1 MKKSFYFLAIVLII
15 SFLGGCKKDNPV
27 LPTVVNGQVLER
39 GTNKP
44 LEGVKVVLMEG
55 TYQGLG
61 SGNYSYSPV
70 ITVLTDKEGRYT
82 FDNLVK
88 GDSKDYVI
96 WFYKDKYD
104 SITDSQND
112 VDVDW
117 NKTSSPIT
125 KMYPFAWLTIRV
137 INDKPFDEGDK
148 IKIGGPWDAAGLDD
162 IYSGKDV
169 SLTFTKKTRG
179 GLKAGVLWWITK
191 NNLSKFYSDSTYIKP
206 HDTTYYQIKY

>member
-1 MKKSFYFLAIVLII
+1 MKKSFNFLAIILII

-44 LEGVKVVLMEG
+44 LEGVKVVLMEC

-70 ITVLTDKEGRYT
+70 NTILTDKEGRYT

-148 IKIGGPWDAAGLDD
+148 LEVGGEWSTGDYERFIGKNTNT
-162 IYSGKDV
+162 I
-169 SLTFTKKTRG
+169 FTKKIRG
-179 GLKAGVLWWITK
+179 GQKTQLVWWVVK
-191 NNLSKFYSDSTYIKP
+191 NNIISSYSDSLKIIP

>member
-1 MKKSFYFLAIVLII
+1 MKKSFNFLAIILII
-15 SFLGGCKKDNPV
+15 SFLASCKKDTIIS
-27 LPTVVNGQVLER
+27 PTIVNGQVLER

-70 ITVLTDKEGRYT
+70 STILTDKEGRYT

-96 WFYKDKYD
+96 WFYKDKYYG
-104 SITDSQND
+104 ITDSQND

-137 INDKPFDEGDK
+137 INDNPFDENDEVGVSGEWSTGDYVRFYGTT
-148 IKIGGPWDAAGLDD
+148 IN
-162 IYSGKDV
+162 S
-169 SLTFTKKTRG
+169 TFTKKIRG
-179 GLKAGVLWWITK
+179 GQNSEVYWWIYK
-191 NNLSKFYSDSTYIKP
+191 NNGAKFNSDSVYIKP